1 MESVALVS
9 MALLFFLREIWM
21 MLAHEIAHTYGWVA
35 PGFCTE
41 LGNCESRTHL
51 ISLPAPGYW
60 VDERREM
67 HSIDFMNP
75 AGGGWISKYTFDYLL
90 EELQTNPQGSQAIVI
105 RGTIFNNGTADL
117 NPWYRLNST
126 EYTPFESK
134 GDYTLLYIDSN
145 GSEIARMGFNINF
158 PKVPGAGLELDRGY
172 FSLILPDLRDVY
184 KIVIKNGTETLAERI
199 VTSNPPRIQI
209 TSPNSSESFKEND
222 LIKVNWRLF

>member
-1 MESVALVS
+1 M
-9 MALLFFLREIWM
+9 
-21 MLAHEIAHTYGWVA
+21 
-35 PGFCTE
+35 
-41 LGNCESRTHL
+41 
-51 ISLPAPGYW
+51 
-60 VDERREM
+60 
-67 HSIDFMNP
+67 
-75 AGGGWISKYTFDYLL
+75 
-90 EELQTNPQGSQAIVI
+90 
-105 RGTIFNNGTADL
+105 
-117 NPWYRLNST
+117 NST

-222 LIKVNWRLF
+222 LIKVNWSSSDPDKGDKLVYAVALSIDSGKTWFPISFELNDKKFEFVAPQTVNTNSALIKVAVNDGINTVFDTMNSTFTLVSDR